1 MDPLSRDVH
10 ELGRRLRARV
20 GHADLM
26 LVKCLKWTARLAE
39 ILGRALLVLLPTSPV
54 AWILGTLSVAYCLS
68 IEAQLNHTIMHGA
81 FARLP
86 NAGRY
91 HPSRYETIANPF
103 RSNTWGDAHH
113 IHHGRPS
120 VLGED
125 PDTVHPLF
133 RVHPGTPRRFWHRLN
148 TFIGAVFVFECWA
161 IDYDL
166 FLKRAGKRRRGDPGE
181 LVKLSLYVGYHFVL
195 FPLLA
200 GPSWGWVLLSAF
212 VAMWIR
218 NGIFTVLQTAS
229 SVGANVSTI
238 HAHAPKRLRGDP
250 YVRFQV
256 ESSKNFKLDP
266 FSEVLCGGLDR
277 HIEHHLF
284 PALPPNLLPAAS
296 REVRVIA
303 ARHGVRYEEHA
314 SVWRSLADSFGWLA
328 ALAKATPPKGGPR
341 CSHLFPDAP

>member
-1 MDPLSRDVH
+1 MDALARDVH

-39 ILGRALLVLLPTSPV
+39 ILGRALLILLPVSPV
-54 AWILGTLSVAYCLS
+54 AWVIGTLAIAYCLS

-81 FARLP
+81 FARVP
-86 NAGRY
+86 GAGRY
-91 HPSRYETIANPF
+91 HPDRYETLANPF
-103 RSNTWGDAHH
+103 RSSTWGDAHH

-133 RVHPGTPRRFWHRLN
+133 RVHPDTRRRFWHRLN
-148 TFIGAVFVFECWA
+148 TFVGAVFVFECWA

-166 FLKRAGKRRRGDPGE
+166 FLKRVGRRARSDRGE
-181 LVKLSLYVGYHFVL
+181 LVKLALYVGYHFVL
-195 FPLLA
+195 WPVLA
-200 GPSWGWVLLSAF
+200 GPSAPLVLLAAF

-218 NGIFTVLQTAS
+218 NGIFTALQTAS
-229 SVGANVSTI
+229 SVGASVSTA
-238 HAHAPKRLRGDP
+238 HAHAPRRLRGDA

-256 ESSKNFKLDP
+256 ETSKNFKLDP
-266 FSEVLCGGLDR
+266 VSEVLCGGLDR

-284 PALPPNLLPAAS
+284 PTLPPNLLPVAS
-296 REVRVIA
+296 REVRVLA
-303 ARHGVRYEEHA
+303 EKYGVRYEEHP
-314 SVWRSLADSFGWLA
+314 SIWRSLGDSFGWLA
-328 ALAKATPPKGGPR
+328 RMAR
-341 CSHLFPDAP
+341 

>member
-1 MDPLSRDVH
+1 MDALARDVH
-10 ELGRRLRARV
+10 DLGRRLRARV

-26 LVKCLKWTARLAE
+26 LVKCLKWTARFAE
-39 ILGRALLVLLPTSPV
+39 ILGRALLVLLPVSPV
-54 AWILGTLSVAYCLS
+54 AWVLGTLAVAYYLS

-81 FARLP
+81 FARVKG
-86 NAGRY
+86 AGRY
-91 HPSRYETIANPF
+91 HPDRYETIANPF

-133 RVHPGTPRRFWHRLN
+133 RVHPGTRFRFWHRLN
-148 TFIGAVFVFECWA
+148 TFVGALFVFECWA

-166 FLKRAGKRRRGDPGE
+166 FLKRAGKRRWSDHQE
-181 LVKLSLYVGYHFVL
+181 LLKLALYVGYHFVL
-195 FPLLA
+195 FPVLA
-200 GPSWGWVLLSAF
+200 GPSWPLVVLSAF

-218 NGIFTVLQTAS
+218 NGIFTALQTAS
-229 SVGANVSTI
+229 SVGANVSTT
-238 HAHAPKRLRGDP
+238 HASAPRRLRGDA

-266 FSEVLCGGLDR
+266 VTEVLCGGLDR

-284 PALPPNLLPAAS
+284 PTLPPNLLPAAS

-303 ARHGVRYEEHA
+303 ERHGVRYEEHA
-314 SVWRSLADSFGWLA
+314 SIWKSLRDSFGWLGRMA
-328 ALAKATPPKGGPR
+328 RVPPHGQHREG
-341 CSHLFPDAP
+341 